1 MQGRTVTREL
11 KLALIVGF
19 ALVLVV
25 TVLISDHLSHA
36 RQTELAGNIPPEPAK
51 VAEPPTIAMG
61 NDSSPFN
68 DAAPT
73 PTPVANNTPNTPA
86 PIVTEPAFEPTVL
99 TQGAGRGGNSAAT
112 TPTPIAGGP
121 HDPLF
126 EEIKRQGGTVH
137 GDTIVLNQSP
147 VAAKTVKEPLPDG
160 IPQNVP
166 PVHVL
171 PPVVP
176 APTKTPAVADT
187 TYTVAAGDSFFKISK
202 QYYNDGK
209 VWRKLA
215 KYNKMDESAQLKVGT
230 KLNIPSSE
238 VLLGKK
244 AVTATAVLPT
254 APAPTPVVATKPT
267 HTPSTTGI
275 MLTGSGGPVNLGSN
289 TPAPATKGHTYTVK
303 KGDTLAII
311 AQHELGNSKR
321 AHEIAE
327 LNKKTIKDP
336 DNVPLGA
343 VLTLPA

>member
-36 RQTELAGNIPPEPAK
+36 RQTELAGNIPAEPIKA
-51 VAEPPTIAMG
+51 AEPPAIAMG

-68 DAAPT
+68 DAAPAPTPATVNT
-73 PTPVANNTPNTPA
+73 PTLNTPA
-86 PIVTEPAFEPTVL
+86 PIVTEPASEPMVL
-99 TQGAGRGGNSAAT
+99 TQGAGRGGNPAV
-112 TPTPIAGGP
+112 TPNPTSGP
-121 HDPLF
+121 HDELF
-126 EEIKRQGGTVH
+126 GEIKRQGGTVQ
-137 GDTIVLNQSP
+137 GNTIVLNQSP

-176 APTKTPAVADT
+176 APAKTPVIPDA

-215 KYNKMDESAQLKVGT
+215 KYNKMDENAQLKVGT

-254 APAPTPVVATKPT
+254 APTPAPVVATKPT
-267 HTPSTTGI
+267 RTPSTTGI
-275 MLTGSGGPVNLGSN
+275 MLTGSGGPVNLGSA
-289 TPAPATKGHTYTVK
+289 TPTSTKGHTYTVK

-321 AHEIAE
+321 AHEIVE

-336 DNVPLGA
+336 NNVPLGT